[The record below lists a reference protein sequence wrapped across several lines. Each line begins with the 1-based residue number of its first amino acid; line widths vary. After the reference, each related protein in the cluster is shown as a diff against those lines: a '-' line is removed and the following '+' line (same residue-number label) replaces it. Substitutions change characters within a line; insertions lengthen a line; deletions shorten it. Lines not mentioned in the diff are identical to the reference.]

1 MMDATSSSTVDARPQ
16 PFAYIPTGVAT
27 LDAIWGSGLPMKGIC
42 ELRADDAVDFM
53 AITRQLI
60 NAFLER
66 GENVLYFSIVEN
78 PHPSPIP
85 ETGIR
90 ARSDDGH
97 PRGQLDVH
105 CRSTFGLVERKLSAL
120 EAAGKHYSAIF
131 VDVLSPNPSGCP
143 TAYSAEEGRPP
154 SAHSK
159 AARRAF
165 LRYGREVVESLG
177 STLLLLEHNMED
189 LTGALQ
195 GRDWGLSVDG
205 NSPVDAR
212 TIILLSAEA
221 PGDLPYDGLI
231 PAPLAEAW
239 TSMKYLDEAINPAP
253 LYPNEDGAI
262 DDEMSLA
269 ALLVLQGVIKRNAQ
283 GFVLPDEEGTEADL
297 EAVRNWVVANISRAK
312 HLVLNIAK

>member
-1 MMDATSSSTVDARPQ
+1 MIDATFFNNVDARPR
-16 PFAYIPTGVAT
+16 PLTYIPTGVAT

-42 ELRADDAVDFM
+42 ELRADDDVDFM

-66 GENVLYFSIVEN
+66 EENLAYFSIVES

-85 ETGIR
+85 ETGGR
-90 ARSDDGH
+90 VRSDDGH
-97 PRGQLDVH
+97 PRGQLDVY
-105 CRSTFGLVERKLSAL
+105 CRSTFGQVERKLAAL
-120 EAAGKHYSAIF
+120 EAAGRHYSAIF

-143 TAYSAEEGRPP
+143 TPCPAEEGRPR

-159 AARRAF
+159 TARRAF
-165 LRYGREVVESLG
+165 LRYGRQVVESLG

-189 LTGALQ
+189 LTDALH
-195 GRDWGLSVDG
+195 GRDWGLSVDE

-212 TIILLSAEA
+212 TIILLSEEA

-231 PAPLAEAW
+231 PTPVAEAW
-239 TSMKYLDEAINPAP
+239 TSMKYLDEPINPAP

-269 ALLVLQGVIKRNAQ
+269 ALLVLQGAIKRSAQ
-283 GFVLPDEEGTEADL
+283 GFILPDESEHVADL
-297 EAVRNWVVANISRAK
+297 EAVRDWVVANLDRARS
-312 HLVLNIAK
+312 IAVNFTR